1 MSCIKFGK
9 YEPQRE
15 IIISD
20 KENGN
25 SMQHLY
31 WFSNGYGAGVSQ
43 NRYSKGQE
51 AGLYELAVL
60 KDGELCYDTPITG
73 DIIGYLSADE
83 VTEYLQRIE
92 GLKEGE

>member
-9 YEPQRE
+9 YGPQRE

-60 KDGELCYDTPITG
+60 RDVKLGYST
-73 DIIGYLSADE
+73 IIGYLTADE
-83 VTEYLQRIE
+83 VAEHLSRIE
-92 GLKEGE
+92 SLPDLKKRGV